1 MKHKLIFYNKL
12 EVKYREYKKTTWCK
26 NKKIKTKKRFY
37 TGTIC
42 RKIDIAPRTLS
53 GIETGE
59 NFFTSDTLEKII
71 SLLNVSSAELFTIE
85 HIKPTEDL
93 IKEII
98 SDIQNLKDREKIET
112 IYKLIKATIND

>member
-59 NFFTSDTLEKII
+59 NFLTADTLEKII

>member
-1 MKHKLIFYNKL
+1 MNI
-12 EVKYREYKKTTWCK
+12 KKQLGA
-26 NKKIKTKKRFY
+26 KIKRLRQKRGF
-37 TGTIC
+37 TQEQFAE
-42 RKIDIAPRTLS
+42 KIDIAPRTLS

-59 NFFTSDTLEKII
+59 NFLTADTLEKII
-71 SLLNVSSAELFTIE
+71 SLLNVTSAELFTIE